1 MFPSGIC
8 SFQALQISVGSPKTA
23 AGTALLNPS
32 RGLPLMFLLHQFQK
46 HLDEE
51 MAGGG
56 GLLATCRHHKISN
69 LLESLFKLLYPNTDT
84 LYLQ

>member
-32 RGLPLMFLLHQFQK
+32 KGLPLMSLLHQFQK

-56 GLLATCRHHKISN
+56 GSTCYMQTSQNIQSLRIS
-69 LLESLFKLLYPNTDT
+69 L
-84 LYLQ
+84 

>member
-32 RGLPLMFLLHQFQK
+32 KGLPLMSLLHQFQK

-51 MAGGG
+51 MGGG
-56 GLLATCRHHKISN
+56 CLLATCRHHKISN

>member
-32 RGLPLMFLLHQFQK
+32 RGLPLMSLLHQFQK

>member
-32 RGLPLMFLLHQFQK
+32 RGLPLTFLLHQFQK

-56 GLLATCRHHKISN
+56 STCYMQTSQNIQSLRIS
-69 LLESLFKLLYPNTDT
+69 L
-84 LYLQ
+84 